1 MYNSYFGFREKPFK
15 LVPNPEYLFLSKSHE
30 IALAHLT
37 YATEQGEG
45 FVVITGEVG
54 TGKTTLCRNYLD
66 GLDASTSS
74 AYIFNPKLEPAQL
87 LASICQEFG
96 INTGKTTIKA
106 LLDLLNNFLI
116 EQNAVG
122 NKVVV
127 LIDEAQGLSVEN
139 LELIR
144 MLSNLETTRS
154 KLLQII
160 LVGQPELGDQLD
172 SYELR
177 QLSQRISLSYHLS
190 PLSAR
195 ESEAYIQHRLGI
207 ATQRQAD
214 LFTANA
220 CRSAYHYSGGIPRLI
235 NIVCDRALL
244 LAYSHNRPKVNRTI
258 MQAAIRE
265 LLSRGQAQPAKRSR
279 PLLIGGAA
287 LLFVATIIIVAII
300 WRERPPNKPQAQVIP
315 SGGVVVGKVPP
326 VDPAPSAPDAI
337 SAVPT
342 GKTTGEAVA
351 SDQGNSRIDK
361 PALPPVSG
369 PNGQIAKADVPGK
382 ASTVDASQAIEAVQ
396 PSVPAVASLP
406 AVFGQSASEPSATAS
421 GPAATGEMGWQEAT
435 PEPQTGNLDNALPPL
450 AAVIDGLDAH
460 SSCKKAVQK
469 LLTLWGQP
477 RPNVD
482 LLPQPLSDP
491 LFIELAARQYEL
503 RAYAAPWRWDL
514 VEQLDLPVIL
524 TLKHPSSGDLVYLT
538 LMGINGDNLRLS
550 AGENTRF
557 IETSKRALEPHLAEQ
572 MYVFWRNVLGFDMI
586 IGYGANKRAVLGI
599 QDLLRKIGY
608 DTVSLSSVFDAPTK
622 AAIQSFQRE
631 KGIKADGLIGPLTK
645 MMLLKAAGTEKMPRL
660 NDGKKADS

>member
-265 LLSRGQAQPAKRSR
+265 LLSRGQAQPAKRQPASVDR
-279 PLLIGGAA
+279 GGC
-287 LLFVATIIIVAII
+287 
-300 WRERPPNKPQAQVIP
+300 
-315 SGGVVVGKVPP
+315 
-326 VDPAPSAPDAI
+326 PAFCRHHHHRRNYLA
-337 SAVPT
+337 
-342 GKTTGEAVA
+342 GEA
-351 SDQGNSRIDK
+351 
-361 PALPPVSG
+361 
-369 PNGQIAKADVPGK
+369 
-382 ASTVDASQAIEAVQ
+382 
-396 PSVPAVASLP
+396 
-406 AVFGQSASEPSATAS
+406 
-421 GPAATGEMGWQEAT
+421 
-435 PEPQTGNLDNALPPL
+435 PE
-450 AAVIDGLDAH
+450 
-460 SSCKKAVQK
+460 
-469 LLTLWGQP
+469 
-477 RPNVD
+477 
-482 LLPQPLSDP
+482 
-491 LFIELAARQYEL
+491 
-503 RAYAAPWRWDL
+503 
-514 VEQLDLPVIL
+514 
-524 TLKHPSSGDLVYLT
+524 
-538 LMGINGDNLRLS
+538 
-550 AGENTRF
+550 
-557 IETSKRALEPHLAEQ
+557 
-572 MYVFWRNVLGFDMI
+572 
-586 IGYGANKRAVLGI
+586 
-599 QDLLRKIGY
+599 
-608 DTVSLSSVFDAPTK
+608 
-622 AAIQSFQRE
+622 
-631 KGIKADGLIGPLTK
+631 
-645 MMLLKAAGTEKMPRL
+645 
-660 NDGKKADS
+660 